1 MIDEMKTNFTQII
14 LSGIIIGAFLS
25 CETKKSDT
33 PNEVIYDS
41 LSVSKIYHMDN
52 DSTKP
57 SCTVKVKYIF
67 PVKYADAGILSKIQ
81 RELNYAILE
90 DESYESLRPD
100 SAVEKYAKDYIK
112 NYIDEA
118 KVQFPDWAES
128 DDTEDYFSFYKS
140 IESKVLYDKNK
151 LLSYQV
157 STMDYKGGAN
167 SSTLYKNVVLDLKTG
182 NLVTEQD
189 IFVPEYKKA
198 LNAMLTNKIVEQNN
212 VKSAEEL
219 LEFGY
224 WGIEDITSNNNFYL
238 DDNGLTYIF
247 NEGEYSAPSLGKIQ
261 IPFSFAELS
270 AILKP
275 DSPISFLFKK

>member
-1 MIDEMKTNFTQII
+1 MKAIFTRII
-14 LSGIIIGAFLS
+14 LPCILLGAFFS
-25 CETKKSDT
+25 CETKKADS
-33 PNEVIYDS
+33 PNEVTYDS
-41 LSVSKIYHMDN
+41 LSVSRIYHMDN

-67 PVKYADAGILSKIQ
+67 PVKYSDAGVLSKIQ

-90 DESYESLRPD
+90 DESYEALSPD
-100 SAVEKYAKDYIK
+100 SAVEKYAEDYIK

-128 DDTEDYFSFYKS
+128 GETEDYFSFYKS
-140 IESKVLYDKNK
+140 IESKILYDKNK

-167 SSTLYKNVVLDLKTG
+167 SSTLYKNVVIDLKTG
-182 NLVTEQD
+182 NVVTEQD
-189 IFVPEYKKA
+189 IFIPDYKKV
-198 LNAMLTNKIVEQNN
+198 LNAMLTSKIIEQNN
-212 VKSAEEL
+212 VKKAEEL

-238 DDNGLTYIF
+238 DDSGLIYIF
-247 NEGEYSAPSLGKIQ
+247 NQGEYSAPSLGKIQ
-261 IPFSFAELS
+261 VTFSFAELS

-275 DSPISFLFKK
+275 DSPISFLFKQ

>member
-1 MIDEMKTNFTQII
+1 MEMKSIFTRII
-14 LSGIIIGAFLS
+14 LSGILLGTFFS
-25 CETKKSDT
+25 CETKKADS
-33 PNEVIYDS
+33 PNEVTYDS
-41 LSVSKIYHMDN
+41 LSVSRIYHMDN

-67 PVKYADAGILSKIQ
+67 PVKYSDAGVLSKIQ

-90 DESYESLRPD
+90 DESYEALSPD
-100 SAVEKYAKDYIK
+100 SAVEKYASDYIK

-128 DDTEDYFSFYKS
+128 DETEDYFSFYRS
-140 IESKVLYDKNK
+140 IDSKVLYDRNK

-182 NLVTEQD
+182 NVVTEQD
-189 IFVPEYKKA
+189 IFIPDYKKV
-198 LNAMLTNKIVEQNN
+198 LNAMLTSKIVEQNN
-212 VKSAEEL
+212 VKTAEEL

-238 DDNGLTYIF
+238 DDKGLTYIF
-247 NEGEYSAPSLGKIQ
+247 NQGEYSAPSLGKIQ
-261 IPFSFAELS
+261 VPFSFEELS

-275 DSPISFLFKK
+275 DSPISFLFKQ

>member
-1 MIDEMKTNFTQII
+1 MKMKAIFTRII
-14 LSGIIIGAFLS
+14 LSGIMTGAFLS
-25 CETKKSDT
+25 CDTKKTDS
-33 PNEVIYDS
+33 PNEVTYDS
-41 LSVSKIYHMDN
+41 LSVSRIYHMDN

-67 PVKYADAGILSKIQ
+67 PVKYSDAEVLSKIR

-90 DESYESLRPD
+90 DESYESLSPD
-100 SAVEKYAKDYIK
+100 SAVEKYAADYIK

-118 KVQFPDWAES
+118 KVQFPDWVES
-128 DDTEDYFSFYKS
+128 DETEDYYSFYKS

-182 NLVTEQD
+182 NVVTEQD
-189 IFVPEYKKA
+189 IFIPDYKGV
-198 LNAMLTNKIVEQNN
+198 LNAMLTNKIVDQNN
-212 VKSAEEL
+212 VKKAEEL

-238 DDNGLTYIF
+238 DDNGLAYIF
-247 NEGEYSAPSLGKIQ
+247 NQGEYSAPSLGKIEV
-261 IPFSFAELS
+261 PFSFEELS

-275 DSPISFLFKK
+275 DSPISFLFKQ

>member
-1 MIDEMKTNFTQII
+1 MKAIFSRII
-14 LSGIIIGAFLS
+14 LFGILIGAFFS
-25 CETKKSDT
+25 CETKKADS
-33 PNEVIYDS
+33 PNGVTYDS
-41 LSVSKIYHMDN
+41 LSVSRIYHMDN

-57 SCTVKVKYIF
+57 SCTVKIKYIF
-67 PVKYADAGILSKIQ
+67 PVKYSDTGVLSKIQ

-90 DESYESLRPD
+90 DESYESLSPD
-100 SAVEKYAKDYIK
+100 SAVEKYASDYIK

-118 KVQFPDWAES
+118 KVQFPDWSES
-128 DDTEDYFSFYKS
+128 DETEDYFSFYKS

-182 NLVTEQD
+182 NVVTEQD
-189 IFVPEYKKA
+189 IFIPEYKKV
-198 LNAMLTNKIVEQNN
+198 LNAMLTSKIAEQNN
-212 VKSAEEL
+212 VKKAEEL

-247 NEGEYSAPSLGKIQ
+247 NQGEYSAPSLGKIQ
-261 IPFSFAELS
+261 VPFSFEELS

-275 DSPISFLFKK
+275 DSPISFLFK

>member
-1 MIDEMKTNFTQII
+1 MKMKAIFSRII
-14 LSGIIIGAFLS
+14 LFGILIGAFFS
-25 CETKKSDT
+25 CETKKADS
-33 PNEVIYDS
+33 PNGVTYDS
-41 LSVSKIYHMDN
+41 LSVSRIYHMDN

-57 SCTVKVKYIF
+57 SCTVKIKYIF
-67 PVKYADAGILSKIQ
+67 PVKYSDTGVLSKIQ

-90 DESYESLRPD
+90 DESYESLSPD
-100 SAVEKYAKDYIK
+100 SAVEKYASDYIK

-118 KVQFPDWAES
+118 KVQFPDWSES
-128 DDTEDYFSFYKS
+128 DETEDYFSFYKS

-182 NLVTEQD
+182 NVVTEQD
-189 IFVPEYKKA
+189 IFIPEYKKV
-198 LNAMLTNKIVEQNN
+198 LNAMLTSKIAEQNN
-212 VKSAEEL
+212 VKKAEEL

-247 NEGEYSAPSLGKIQ
+247 NQGEYSAPSLGKIQ
-261 IPFSFAELS
+261 VPFSFEELS

-275 DSPISFLFKK
+275 DSPISFLFK

>member
-1 MIDEMKTNFTQII
+1 MKAIFTRII
-14 LSGIIIGAFLS
+14 LSGIMTGAFLS
-25 CETKKSDT
+25 CDTKKTDS
-33 PNEVIYDS
+33 PNEVTYDS
-41 LSVSKIYHMDN
+41 LSVSRIYHMDN

-67 PVKYADAGILSKIQ
+67 PVKYSDAEVLSKIR

-90 DESYESLRPD
+90 DESYESLSPD
-100 SAVEKYAKDYIK
+100 SAVEKYAADYIK

-118 KVQFPDWAES
+118 KVQFPDWVES
-128 DDTEDYFSFYKS
+128 DETEDYYSFYKS

-182 NLVTEQD
+182 NVVTEQD
-189 IFVPEYKKA
+189 IFIPDYKGV
-198 LNAMLTNKIVEQNN
+198 LNAMLTNKIVDQNN
-212 VKSAEEL
+212 VKKAEEL

-238 DDNGLTYIF
+238 DDNGLAYIF
-247 NEGEYSAPSLGKIQ
+247 NQGEYSAPSLGKIEV
-261 IPFSFAELS
+261 PFSFEELS

-275 DSPISFLFKK
+275 DSPISFLFKQ

>member
-1 MIDEMKTNFTQII
+1 MKMKTIFSRII
-14 LSGIIIGAFLS
+14 LFGILTGAFFS
-25 CETKKSDT
+25 CKTKKADS
-33 PNEVIYDS
+33 PNELTYDS
-41 LSVSKIYHMDN
+41 VSVSRIYHMDN

-57 SCTVKVKYIF
+57 SCTLKVKYIF
-67 PVKYADAGILSKIQ
+67 PVKYSDAGVLSKIQ

-90 DESYESLRPD
+90 DESYEALRPD
-100 SAVEKYAKDYIK
+100 SAVEKYVTDYIK

-128 DDTEDYFSFYKS
+128 DETEDYFSFYKS
-140 IESKVLYDKNK
+140 IESKVLYDKNM

-157 STMDYKGGAN
+157 SSMDYKGGAN

-182 NLVTEQD
+182 NVVTEQD
-189 IFVPEYKKA
+189 IFIADYKKE
-198 LNAMLTNKIVEQNN
+198 LNAMLTSKIVAQNN
-212 VKSAEEL
+212 VKKAEEL

-247 NEGEYSAPSLGKIQ
+247 NQGDFSAPSLGKIQ
-261 IPFSFAELS
+261 VPFSFKELT

-275 DSPISFLFKK
+275 DSPISFLFKQ